1 MDTESIE
8 SLARRLVAS
17 LPEGVRALS
26 HDLEDNFQAVLR
38 SALSRLDLV
47 SREEFEV
54 QKTVLSRTREQLAE
68 LEAALKELEADRG
81 D

>member
-8 SLARRLVAS
+8 SLAKRLAAS

-38 SALSRLDLV
+38 SALSKLDLV

-54 QKTVLSRTREQLAE
+54 QKTVLNRTREQLAE
-68 LEAALKELEADRG
+68 LEAAISELEANKSD
-81 D
+81 

>member
-8 SLARRLVAS
+8 SLAKRLAAS

-26 HDLEDNFQAVLR
+26 HDLEENFQAVLR

-54 QKTVLSRTREQLAE
+54 QKTVLNRTREQLAE
-68 LEAALKELEADRG
+68 LEAALSQLEANKSD
-81 D
+81 